1 MDCVRDL
8 GLEGN
13 VQEPDTDKIFTT
25 FSGEK
30 ITPTN
35 TIYLT
40 WVADSSSIANETC
53 ANITENRPF
62 DFLIGN
68 NFMQTYGDKVF
79 SKPVL
84 IVRARKPG
92 TKYKFKYLK
101 VEHGAVAASA
111 HTNNTVHYSSNGGV
125 QEGA

>member
-8 GLEGN
+8 GLEDD
-13 VQEPDTDKIFTT
+13 VQEPDTDEVFTT
-25 FSGEK
+25 FSGEEMS
-30 ITPTN
+30 PTG

-40 WVADSSSIANETC
+40 WVADSSSITNETC
-53 ANITENRPF
+53 ANIAENGPF

-84 IVRARKPG
+84 ILRARKPG
-92 TKYKFKYLK
+92 TKGELSHAFFQICI
-101 VEHGAVAASA
+101 AWR
-111 HTNNTVHYSSNGGV
+111 
-125 QEGA
+125 